1 MDKSYSFREIAG
13 TLKRSVSS
21 IFDEVKRNSVKGIYD
36 PKKANDKAGVRRQDA
51 KYQGMKIVG
60 NDKLQKT
67 IEKMLYDDQTPE
79 AIAGKLK
86 NESVANSWASK
97 DSIYRYIKSVYGRR
111 VEAYRKKKKKHKNRK
126 RLKVC
131 KLKDRTFID
140 KRPRIINIRKRV
152 GDTEADFIVSG
163 RDGKGILLVVVC
175 RKIRV
180 VFLEQITKVNIE
192 NVHSAFRRIKN
203 RFPEMK
209 SITIDNDILLQKHK
223 ELEKLL
229 GVKIYFCHPYHSWEK
244 GTVENTNKH
253 IRKYIPKGSDISK
266 YSKRFISN
274 LEAKLNRRIMKVIN
288 FNTPDELLRY
298 YRKQKNA

>member
-1 MDKSYSFREIAG
+1 M
-13 TLKRSVSS
+13 
-21 IFDEVKRNSVKGIYD
+21 KRNSVKGEYD
-36 PKKANDKAGVRRQDA
+36 PQKANDKARVRRRKA

-60 NDKLQKT
+60 DNELQKT
-67 IEKMLYDDQTPE
+67 IEKLLYDDQTPE

-86 NESVANSWASK
+86 NSSQTVSWASK

-111 VEAYRKKKKKHKNRK
+111 IEAHRQKQGKHRIRK
-126 RLKVC
+126 RPMIG

-140 KRPRIINIRKRV
+140 KRPVLINKRKRV

-163 RDGKGILLVVVC
+163 RNGRGILLVVVC

-180 VFLEQITKVNIE
+180 VFLEQIIKVNIE
-192 NVHSAFRRIKN
+192 AVHQAFQSIKD

-209 SITIDNDILLQKHK
+209 TITIDNDLLLQKHR
-223 ELEKLL
+223 ELEKIL

-253 IRKYIPKGSDISK
+253 IRKYISKGSDISK